1 MRDRKIIDVASNTAE
16 PEKGSNQLSGSIQCS
31 SLFHHVHQSTER
43 LKLNIAAQTL
53 IKRISRHLR
62 TLRSKHSNYPS
73 RMERGYW
80 CQQGLVLG

>member
-43 LKLNIAAQTL
+43 L
-53 IKRISRHLR
+53 
-62 TLRSKHSNYPS
+62 
-73 RMERGYW
+73 
-80 CQQGLVLG
+80 